1 MLKVHNIDLKTV
13 IGVSS
18 KKDNC
23 RCMMSSAASQY
34 ELTQAEYLYVLQS
47 SPIFIQLNSSIAVV
61 SMLCSIRAEN
71 SVDPGQTTRIL
82 ISISLNP

>member
-13 IGVSS
+13 MGVSS

-23 RCMMSSAASQY
+23 RCMMSSATSQY
-34 ELTQAEYLYVLQS
+34 ELTHAENLYVLQS

-71 SVDPGQTTRIL
+71 NVDPV
-82 ISISLNP
+82 